1 MTRFKA
7 TSSGL
12 IPFSVEEELECD
24 AIKLRSEAEA
34 PAHMRQRR
42 NRLLVSSDWTQV
54 IDAPVNQAAWAIYRQ
69 ALRDVPAQ
77 VGFPN
82 TVVWPTQPE

>member
-34 PAHMRQRR
+34 PANMRQRR
-42 NRLLVSSDWTQV
+42 NTLLVSSDWTQV
-54 IDAPVNQAAWAIYRQ
+54 IDAPVDQAAWATYRQ
-69 ALRDVPAQ
+69 ALRDIPAQ
-77 VGFPN
+77 NGFPL
-82 TVVWPTQPE
+82 TIEWPTSP